1 VEAGERGT
9 GAFLDGDAD
18 PGVRRLVVLRGV
30 EQEIV
35 SLQVRMQGHGAGP
48 GGAPLV
54 LEGRHGADAVAGFG
68 REDGGCG
75 VGSSLGGDRG
85 RVGAPWQVREP
96 AEAVRGCI
104 RADECWVAGGAEG
117 HAFDV
122 RDSFTTVGEAAR
134 ERGYALRVVFAEVGR
149 DRDLVAAA
157 RSWPGS
163 AWGGEPGSA
172 AARVRGRGER
182 AFWP

>member
-1 VEAGERGT
+1 
-9 GAFLDGDAD
+9 
-18 PGVRRLVVLRGV
+18 
-30 EQEIV
+30 
-35 SLQVRMQGHGAGP
+35 
-48 GGAPLV
+48 
-54 LEGRHGADAVAGFG
+54 
-68 REDGGCG
+68 
-75 VGSSLGGDRG
+75 GSSLGGDRG

-149 DRDLVAAA
+149 DRDLVAVAHA
-157 RSWPGS
+157 SPGS
-163 AWGGEPGSA
+163 DEGGEQGYA
-172 AARVRGRGER
+172 ADRGDGHGEDGECPSGEEPCRQPDDGDEGDAAEDEREDVAGAFGVGDGGVRADVIVDRGRAGVPEPAEEQEGDQGEGQQDGER
-182 AFWP
+182 GG